1 MMVESSDHSRLG
13 LLRQGARPRSWRT
26 PSVSQDASLSP
37 RLRLIILAPLA
48 LFLVWEVITRSVAA
62 YLADANPEIA
72 IHLWSNNPT
81 ALLNLAYERLSHDP
95 AAKIIEPVAALPRDG
110 SNGLTIVAKG
120 MQGAKDIDLGAR
132 PEPPS
137 AVGPLSAATDSQAM
151 AQIRSWVELALL
163 EDPLN
168 ARAFSM
174 LGQLT
179 RGTSEAAL
187 MQAAARRSH
196 FETGAVLWMMRKSY
210 EDGDYR
216 SVVRYADILLRTRP
230 EFPQVAMAVLGR
242 VAETPGAIGE
252 LKQLLASNPPWRGNF
267 FTLLPANISDA
278 RTPLDLLLALRETPA
293 PPTASEV
300 RPYLKFLIE
309 HEFYDLAYYTWL
321 QFLPPDQLNK
331 AGNLFNGS
339 FEIAPT
345 GLPFDWTLSRDSGA
359 TMEIADRTDGKGAH
373 ALFMEFGVG
382 RVEGLTVTQ
391 MVTMAPGD
399 YQFRGTYKS
408 DIVSQRGLQWRI
420 VCKGKAKPV
429 IGESPTV
436 NGAGSGWRDF
446 EFHFTVP
453 KTDCPAQSVEL
464 AFTARSASEQFISGS
479 VWFDDLQ
486 IVRNKIA
493 EY

>member
-1 MMVESSDHSRLG
+1 MVESSDHSRLG

-48 LFLVWEVITRSVAA
+48 LLLVWEVITRSVAA
-62 YLADANPEIA
+62 YLADASPEMA

-81 ALLNLAYERLSHDP
+81 ALLNLAYDRLKSDP
-95 AAKIIEPVAALPRDG
+95 TAKIIEPVAARPRDG
-110 SNGLTIVAKG
+110 SSRLTVVAKG
-120 MQGAKDIDLGAR
+120 LQGAKDIDLAAR
-132 PEPPS
+132 PEPLS
-137 AVGPLSAATDSQAM
+137 AVGPLSAATESEAM

-174 LGQLT
+174 LGQLSP
-179 RGTSEAAL
+179 GTSQAAL

-210 EDGDYR
+210 QDGDYR
-216 SVVRYADILLRTRP
+216 SAVRYADILFRTRP
-230 EFPQVAMAVLGR
+230 QYPQVATAALGSI
-242 VAETPGAIGE
+242 AETPGAIGE
-252 LKQLLASNPPWRGNF
+252 LRQLLASNPRWRGNF

-278 RTPLDLLLALRETPA
+278 RTPLDLLLALRETPT

-300 RPYLKFLIE
+300 SPYLKFLIE
-309 HEFYDLAYYTWL
+309 HELYDLAYYTWL
-321 QFLPPDQLNK
+321 QFLPPEQLSK
-331 AGNLFNGS
+331 AGNLFNGT
-339 FEIAPT
+339 FESAPT
-345 GLPFDWTLSRDSGA
+345 GLPFDWTFSTESGA

-391 MVTMAPGD
+391 MVILAPGD
-399 YQFRGTYKS
+399 YQFRGEYKA

-429 IGESPTV
+429 IGESPTI
-436 NGAGSGWRDF
+436 NGAESNWRDF
-446 EFHFTVP
+446 EFSFTVP
-453 KTDCPAQSVEL
+453 KTECPAQSVEL

-486 IVRNKIA
+486 IVREKIA
-493 EY
+493 DR